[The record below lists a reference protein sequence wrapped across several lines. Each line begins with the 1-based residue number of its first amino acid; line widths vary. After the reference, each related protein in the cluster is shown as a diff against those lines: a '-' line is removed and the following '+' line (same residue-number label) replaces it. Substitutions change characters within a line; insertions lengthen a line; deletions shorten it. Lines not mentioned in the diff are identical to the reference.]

1 MIEVFFLTHA
11 NTKDEIGCYPQLK
24 EDWTNVE
31 YWGTTSINSTPL
43 EGHIPFRISCP
54 KFILEKQAKL
64 TDKISSV
71 AESCK
76 MIMISERLFR
86 LFTEFKMDA
95 HQYFVEK
102 VIAPDG
108 EIDYYLIYLPY
119 PRDDEFFNWE
129 HCLFYDFH
137 DPEKKIFS
145 VADAREYYKAKNG
158 KILKPERLV
167 VRDGQ
172 PAFDLFRCRFYDG
185 GTRFYVSSRLKQAM
199 EAAGITGVR
208 FEAIPCLEAN
218 DIETM

>member
-1 MIEVFFLTHA
+1 MITIYQFQHSVDSNEIGYYPQIEEDWK
-11 NTKDEIGCYPQLK
+11 NTK
-24 EDWTNVE
+24 
-31 YWGTTSINSTPL
+31 YWGPTSIINTPL
-43 EGHIPFRISCP
+43 EGPITYKPSSPIFNLR
-54 KFILEKQAKL
+54 KMAKL

-71 AESCK
+71 ADSCK
-76 MIMISERLFR
+76 MIMIRERLFR
-86 LFTEFKMDA
+86 LFTEFSLDA
-95 HQYFVEK
+95 CQCFEEYVNT
-102 VIAPDG
+102 PTG
-108 EIDYYLIYLPY
+108 EVPYRLLYLPY

-145 VADAREYYKAKNG
+145 VADAREYYKAHNG

-167 VRDGQ
+167 LRDGQ

-218 DIETM
+218 DLETM

>member
-1 MIEVFFLTHA
+1 M
-11 NTKDEIGCYPQLK
+11 
-24 EDWTNVE
+24 
-31 YWGTTSINSTPL
+31 
-43 EGHIPFRISCP
+43 
-54 KFILEKQAKL
+54 
-64 TDKISSV
+64 
-71 AESCK
+71 
-76 MIMISERLFR
+76 
-86 LFTEFKMDA
+86 
-95 HQYFVEK
+95 
-102 VIAPDG
+102 IAPDG
-108 EIDYYLIYLPY
+108 EIDYYLIYLPH

-145 VADAREYYKAKNG
+145 VADAREYYKAHNG

-208 FEAIPCLEAN
+208 FEVIPCLEAN
-218 DIETM
+218 DLETM

>member
-54 KFILEKQAKL
+54 KFILERQAIL
-64 TDKISSV
+64 TDKIISNNTSRYL
-71 AESCK
+71 
-76 MIMISERLFR
+76 MISERLFR

-145 VADAREYYKAKNG
+145 VADAREYYKAHNG

-172 PAFDLFRCRFYDG
+172 PAFDLFRCRFYSG
-185 GTRFYVSSRLKQAM
+185 GTRFYASSRLKQAM

-218 DIETM
+218 DLDTM